1 MYKKAGCTCKVV
13 VLLINLLFFVFFLTL
28 SLPSASLDLKVP
40 ISELTKQDGTKKRT
54 AKRLCDKR
62 DRTITCVFVA
72 KFNKYKC
79 VLIFKKDLLKGS

>member
-13 VLLINLLFFVFFLTL
+13 VLLINLLFFVFFFLTL

-62 DRTITCVFVA
+62 DRTMRVCCEVQ
-72 KFNKYKC
+72 
-79 VLIFKKDLLKGS
+79 